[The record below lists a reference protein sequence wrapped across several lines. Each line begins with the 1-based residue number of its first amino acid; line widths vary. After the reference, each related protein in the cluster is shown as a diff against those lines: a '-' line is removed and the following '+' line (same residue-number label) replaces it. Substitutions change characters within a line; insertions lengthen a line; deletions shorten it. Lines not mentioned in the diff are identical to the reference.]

1 MLPSEPHA
9 PPRPYGASAMTW
21 AVPPATSTTLSF
33 PLAKNARD
41 RLSKDQKGKIAPS
54 GSASSCASRELVGR
68 TQIVLLP
75 SASAAAKAIAEPSGE
90 MIGGPA
96 LSPVRLMWV
105 LSGGLMTER
114 MLGTGVERCEK
125 NPAIAP
131 RRIPATTAK
140 AQARER
146 RPVPKTGVAVAAGG
160 GDFSGGVPCRSRLVL
175 W

>member
-41 RLSKDQKGKIAPS
+41 RPSKDQKGKIAPS
-54 GSASSCASRELVGR
+54 VSPSSCASSELVGR
-68 TQIVLLP
+68 TQIALLP
-75 SASAAAKAIAEPSGE
+75 SASVAAKAIAEPSGE

-105 LSGGLMTER
+105 LTGGLMAEP
-114 MLGTGVERCEK
+114 MLGTGFERCEK

-131 RRIPATTAK
+131 RRIPAITAK
-140 AQARER
+140 AHARER
-146 RPVPKTGVAVAAGG
+146 PGAKAGAAVAAGG
-160 GDFSGGVPCRSRLVL
+160 EDLSEATHCS
-175 W
+175 